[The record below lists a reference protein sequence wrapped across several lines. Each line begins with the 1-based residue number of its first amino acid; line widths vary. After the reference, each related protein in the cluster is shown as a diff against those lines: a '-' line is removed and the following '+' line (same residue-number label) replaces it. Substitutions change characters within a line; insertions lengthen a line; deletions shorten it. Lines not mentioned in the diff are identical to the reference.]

1 MEISVNESAAHH
13 QNRFLTDLTQAMRSI
28 AETARL
34 ATLEQCQTDAKTYV
48 EQLHA
53 RTLDETEE
61 LRQAAEADVATIRER
76 SRVRVERIRQ
86 EAEQRTSR
94 RRELLDQ
101 QLEEF
106 HAAVELEIASVQER
120 VAAFESEVSKFFEQL
135 LQGADPTV
143 FASMASQMPDPPAF
157 ADLDRETF
165 ADELRARRERAARA
179 GRAGRAGRTP
189 RLRRFPATAG
199 SDGEKA
205 EEPGVAGGRIP
216 APASRANPRGRAQVE
231 AAPAHARAPKPAVPS
246 VRAPPRRLGTQFP
259 GRQPVRRQRL

>member
-1 MEISVNESAAHH
+1 VEISVNESAAHH
-13 QNRFLTDLTQAMRSI
+13 QNRFMTDLTQAMRSI

-34 ATLEQCQTDAKTYV
+34 ATLEQCQNDAKTYV

-53 RTLDETEE
+53 RTQDEAEE

-76 SRVRVERIRQ
+76 SRVRVERIRR
-86 EAEQRTSR
+86 EKEQRTSR

-106 HAAVELEIASVQER
+106 HAAVEFEIQSVQER

-135 LQGADPTV
+135 LQGSDPTV

-157 ADLDRETF
+157 VDLDRETF
-165 ADELRARRERAARA
+165 ADELRASRERAEHPERA
-179 GRAGRAGRTP
+179 EQAEQAEAAAP
-189 RLRRFPATAG
+189 EVSATAG

-205 EEPGVAGGRIP
+205 EEPRGRWWTN
-216 APASRANPRGRAQVE
+216 SRASV
-231 AAPAHARAPKPAVPS
+231 AARTNAEEHR
-246 VRAPPRRLGTQFP
+246 
-259 GRQPVRRQRL
+259 

>member
-13 QNRFLTDLTQAMRSI
+13 QNRFMTDLTQAMRSI

-34 ATLEQCQTDAKTYV
+34 ATLEQCQNDAKTYV

-53 RTLDETEE
+53 RTQDETKE

-86 EAEQRTSR
+86 ETEQRTSR

-106 HAAVELEIASVQER
+106 HAAVEFEIQSVQER

-135 LQGADPTV
+135 LQGSDPTV

-157 ADLDRETF
+157 IDLDRETF
-165 ADELRARRERAARA
+165 ADELRARRERAEHPERA
-179 GRAGRAGRTP
+179 EQAEQAEQAEAAAP
-189 RLRRFPATAG
+189 EVPATAG

-205 EEPGVAGGRIP
+205 EEPRGRWWTN
-216 APASRANPRGRAQVE
+216 SRASV
-231 AAPAHARAPKPAVPS
+231 AARTHAEDHR
-246 VRAPPRRLGTQFP
+246 
-259 GRQPVRRQRL
+259 